1 MGTPHKPHQSTQRLR
16 HPKPDLVRLWVLR
29 LLVPLGG
36 QQPFISNEE
45 YRTDEWANF
54 IGAPEWLD
62 ETSSSVSDKAVRI
75 RLRQEYRAC
84 ERTRARARGPEQLA
98 ANVAKLS
105 RLIALSPADSR
116 ILE

>member
-29 LLVPLGG
+29 LMVPLGG
-36 QQPFISNEE
+36 QQPVINNEE
-45 YRTDEWANF
+45 YRTDEWAAYL
-54 IGAPEWLD
+54 GAPEWLD

-84 ERTRARARGPEQLA
+84 ERTRARARWPARLPE
-98 ANVAKLS
+98 S
-105 RLIALSPADSR
+105 RLSLS
-116 ILE
+116 LKL